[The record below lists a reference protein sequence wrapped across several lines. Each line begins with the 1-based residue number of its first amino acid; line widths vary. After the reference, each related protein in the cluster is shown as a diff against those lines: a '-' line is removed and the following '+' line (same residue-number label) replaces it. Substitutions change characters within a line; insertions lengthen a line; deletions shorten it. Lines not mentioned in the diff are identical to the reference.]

1 MFEAFSRSLAIT
13 KLSLDVIKKDKE
25 LLLFPVL
32 SGIFSFL
39 FIISLLFPTVIVGLL
54 SSSGKP
60 AITGL
65 GILLLFIVYFGLAF
79 IATFFNVCIVYTT
92 KKRFEGGNAS
102 FSESIKFAFSRI
114 HLIFAWSLLSATVG
128 LILRFIENLAEKSKG
143 VGRFVLNITHYLL
156 GAVWSI
162 ITLFV
167 VPAMVYKN
175 IGPFDAIKN
184 SVESLKKTWGES
196 LIRYYGVGLV
206 QFFFIIL
213 GVVFGIGLF
222 LTSSLFGVVGMV
234 FAILFIIAYFVLVIV
249 FFSLINSI
257 FNTALYAYANKGK
270 LPKEY
275 RKDIMQNAFVSR
287 KK

>member
-1 MFEAFSRSLAIT
+1 MSWVVDVFEAFSRSLAIT

-128 LILRFIENLAEKSKG
+128 LILRFIENLAE
-143 VGRFVLNITHYLL
+143 
-156 GAVWSI
+156 
-162 ITLFV
+162 
-167 VPAMVYKN
+167 
-175 IGPFDAIKN
+175 
-184 SVESLKKTWGES
+184 
-196 LIRYYGVGLV
+196 
-206 QFFFIIL
+206 
-213 GVVFGIGLF
+213 
-222 LTSSLFGVVGMV
+222 
-234 FAILFIIAYFVLVIV
+234 
-249 FFSLINSI
+249 
-257 FNTALYAYANKGK
+257 
-270 LPKEY
+270 
-275 RKDIMQNAFVSR
+275 
-287 KK
+287 